1 MSIYLRRRENRD
13 TSFTPATQVRESAY
27 GACRGPISSVEDSVP
42 ARGATIV
49 TSSACGANKPSHG
62 RNGRP
67 PDLALR
73 HDEACFADGLRYIR
87 QAELIDQGAWRDGL
101 LYSIDHPLHPL
112 GIVLARGLVG
122 GDGPVAWQ
130 RRPSG

>member
-1 MSIYLRRRENRD
+1 MTFFQHAARISLLMA
-13 TSFTPATQVRESAY
+13 ATAVLL
-27 GACRGPISSVEDSVP
+27 
-42 ARGATIV
+42 TW
-49 TSSACGANKPSHG
+49 
-62 RNGRP
+62 
-67 PDLALR
+67 ALR

-122 GDGPVAWQ
+122 ATVRWRGSA
-130 RRPSG
+130 RPSG